1 MKSPE
6 KNGVAKLGYA
16 ATMIIVTTAI
26 LICMKRKINLKPYF
40 LLQKIIIGI

>member
-1 MKSPE
+1 MKNPG

-26 LICMKRKINLKPYF
+26 LICMKKYKE
-40 LLQKIIIGI
+40 K